1 MSEKQTI
8 FSYEGYEDM
17 RVTLQNGVL
26 LVTLDNPD
34 RLNALSTPIRH
45 GLKRVLTEFEEDDN
59 AKVMVITGEGRGF
72 CSGADLGSTASY
84 KQTAVVKE
92 ADINKLIM
100 IQEIDTQLA
109 LCSDNI
115 SSKVQARLI
124 DERESLVGKKIKWFS
139 CPFIVDCFFWS

>member
-45 GLKRVLTEFEEDDN
+45 GR
-59 AKVMVITGEGRGF
+59 
-72 CSGADLGSTASY
+72 
-84 KQTAVVKE
+84 
-92 ADINKLIM
+92 
-100 IQEIDTQLA
+100 
-109 LCSDNI
+109 
-115 SSKVQARLI
+115 
-124 DERESLVGKKIKWFS
+124 REVTH
-139 CPFIVDCFFWS
+139 